1 MIMTMNVDT
10 NYAPFN
16 IGMELTIK
24 KFSYLHNNTKYL
36 CYLQD
41 LPYKTLKQKT
51 VSVRWVSQ
59 ISDYKD
65 CPSSGMCMDSPT
77 LMKMAAVSSETSAH
91 FYQITWC
98 HIPHQNLFCWI
109 TILSTLYVSNLE
121 PAITFYYNLITQ
133 KFH

>member
-51 VSVRWVSQ
+51 VSVR
-59 ISDYKD
+59 
-65 CPSSGMCMDSPT
+65 
-77 LMKMAAVSSETSAH
+77 
-91 FYQITWC
+91 
-98 HIPHQNLFCWI
+98 
-109 TILSTLYVSNLE
+109 
-121 PAITFYYNLITQ
+121 
-133 KFH
+133 